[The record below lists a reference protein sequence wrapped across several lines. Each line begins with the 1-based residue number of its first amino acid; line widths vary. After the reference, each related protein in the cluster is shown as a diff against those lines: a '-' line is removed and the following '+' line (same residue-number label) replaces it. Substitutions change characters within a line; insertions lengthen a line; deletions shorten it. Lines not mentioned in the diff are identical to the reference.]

1 MIYTEMKY
9 LENYFGIGRHLD
21 TAIQYLNNKPYNF
34 LRQGAILK

>member
-21 TAIQYLNNKPYNF
+21 TAIQYLKSHS
-34 LRQGAILK
+34 LEELKSRTE